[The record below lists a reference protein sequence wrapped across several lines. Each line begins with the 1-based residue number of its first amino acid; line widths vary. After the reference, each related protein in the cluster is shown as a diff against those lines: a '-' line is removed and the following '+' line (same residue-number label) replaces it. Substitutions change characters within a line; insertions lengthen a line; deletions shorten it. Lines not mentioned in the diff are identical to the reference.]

1 MFSDINNTLTSFHE
15 FAHDFNTNKR
25 KKEKETE
32 FNRGYILACCNIQN
46 ILDQPGVG
54 WEAIN
59 QLNISQTEIDKL
71 DLSEHDQRTLEKIR
85 LVKGGLENDC
95 IRKQE

>member
-1 MFSDINNTLTSFHE
+1 MFSDVNNSLTGFHE
-15 FAHDFNTNKR
+15 FADKFNKNKR
-25 KKEKETE
+25 KEQKETE

-71 DLSEHDQRTLEKIR
+71 DLSERDQKILEKIR
-85 LVKGGLENDC
+85 LSKGVLENDC
-95 IRKQE
+95 IRK